1 MTHPTPMKKFA
12 PYLIFIAA
20 MLWATDTPFRAHLTQ
35 GLSSNFIVL
44 VEHFFDCLI
53 AVPLIIMNWSAIKTL
68 TAKQWVAVIIIAVG
82 GSALASIAF
91 TQAFHY
97 VNPSVAILLQKLQ
110 PLIAISL
117 AAAILKEHTG
127 KYFWLWACFALLGAY
142 IISFP
147 NFRPEVFPGEK
158 LNPNV
163 IGVSLALTA
172 AVLWGA
178 STVLGKYVLNK
189 SDFKVM
195 TSLRFGL
202 AFVFLLILNFSE
214 HSIPP
219 LKTITGIDWLFLFI
233 IAITSGVVSLFIY
246 YKGLKNTKASV
257 ATLAELGF
265 PMAAVVVNWI
275 SFKLHWISI
284 DTSLMPMQ
292 LIGIALLLFAV
303 YKLADVNDEN
313 EVIGEVIIP

>member
-1 MTHPTPMKKFA
+1 
-12 PYLIFIAA
+12 

-53 AVPLIIMNWSAIKTL
+53 AVPLLFLNWSAVKSL
-68 TAKQWVAVIIIAVG
+68 TGKQWAAVLVIAIG
-82 GSALASIAF
+82 GSALASVAF

-110 PLIAISL
+110 PLIAIGL
-117 AAAILKEHTG
+117 AASILKERTG
-127 KYFWLWACFALLGAY
+127 TYFWLWAFLALFGAY

-147 NFRPEVFPGEK
+147 GFRPEVFPGEK

-163 IGVSLALTA
+163 IGVSLALLA

-189 SDFKVM
+189 TNFKVM

-202 AFVFLLILNFSE
+202 AFLFLLVLNFSQ

-219 LKTITGIDWLFLFI
+219 LKTVTGVDWLFLFI

-246 YKGLKNTKASV
+246 YKGLKYTRASV

-265 PMAAVVVNWI
+265 PMAAVIVNWVAY
-275 SFKLHWISI
+275 KLHWISI
-284 DTSLMPMQ
+284 NTELAPMQ
-292 LIGIALLLFAV
+292 FVGIAILLFAV
-303 YKLADVNDEN
+303 YKLADINEEI
-313 EVIGEVIIP
+313 EVIGEVILP